1 MGIKVFYKGLKTLFM
16 NKKNVNKCT
25 SFFSIITLYDGMV
38 TFVGHFSS
46 YSTKTKIQSVRLY

>member
-1 MGIKVFYKGLKTLFM
+1 MGIKVFYKGLKTFI

-46 YSTKTKIQSVRLY
+46 YSTKIQSVRLY